1 MTLFDFIGGSKEDS
15 LSLVKKTK
23 TKPKTA
29 KQNTLDETIRKV
41 EMALGDYKDNYQY
54 ITTEE
59 ELHNLINAV
68 VNDGLCSIDTETTG
82 LNMYREDI
90 VGISIYSNSIKAT
103 YIPINHISLYTK
115 EKVANQLSE
124 DIIHKE
130 FSRLKDTKI
139 IWHNYHFDYKVFKL
153 KLNLDL
159 PIYWD
164 TLVGAHLLNENEEHG
179 LKYLYKK
186 YVENSEEGVFKFS
199 SLFEG
204 MKFNSVPIKVGF
216 IYASHDAYM
225 TYKLYEYQLNEF
237 KKKDNETI
245 YRCFKEIEIPILKPT
260 LDMELRGIE
269 LDTHYAE
276 SLAEEYNKKLGEA
289 RQLYYNELKKYQKDI
304 DKYRSLN
311 PDKLDDPV
319 NYASPSQMAI
329 LFYDIIKVKPVS
341 EKTPRGTGEAIL
353 KEINL
358 PICDRI
364 LECRGYEK
372 LIGTYIEKLPKT
384 IEYDNAIHTSFNTC
398 GTVTGRFSSSDPK
411 LNWALM

>member
-1 MTLFDFIGGSKEDS
+1 MALFDFSGGSKKDS

-23 TKPKTA
+23 TKPKSTS
-29 KQNTLDETIRKV
+29 QNTLDDAIRRV
-41 EMALGDYKDNYQY
+41 ESALGDYKDKYQF
-54 ITTEE
+54 IVEE
-59 ELHNLINAV
+59 DELHSLIDKV
-68 VNDGLCSIDTETTG
+68 IEDGICAIDTETTG
-82 LNMYREDI
+82 LNIYKEEI
-90 VGISIYSNSIKAT
+90 VGVSIYSKSIKAT

-115 EKVANQLSE
+115 ERISNQLSK
-124 DIIHKE
+124 DIVSRE
-130 FSRLKDTKI
+130 FGRLKDVKI

-153 KLNLDL
+153 KLNIDL

-186 YVENSEEGVFKFS
+186 YIENTEEGVFKFS
-199 SLFEG
+199 SLFDEL
-204 MKFNSVPIKVGF
+204 KFNVIPIKVGF

-225 TYKLYEYQLNEF
+225 TYKLYEYQLKEF
-237 KKKDNETI
+237 NKKDNETVFK
-245 YRCFKEIEIPILKPT
+245 CFRDIEIPILRPT

-269 LDTHYAE
+269 ISTTYTEEL
-276 SLAEEYNKKLGEA
+276 SREYNKKLDEA
-289 RQLYYNELKKYQKDI
+289 RQLYYNELKNYQKDI
-304 DKYRSLN
+304 DQYRKLN

-341 EKTPRGTGEAIL
+341 EKTPRGTGEEIL
-353 KEINL
+353 KAINL

-372 LIGTYIEKLPKT
+372 LIGTYIDKLPKT
-384 IEYDNAIHTSFNTC
+384 RWADNAIHTNFNTC

-411 LNWALM
+411 LNWALV